1 MVGDFLYV
9 VERAWTEQKMGLIFM
24 LRGDTLYRFAYYS
37 ILTFFKVWIEP
48 NKYDVDSNSFVF
60 LLNSQRFRSFEL
72 RNVPDFLIDFRL
84 SFHFWKAEEKKPDAM
99 SCVLGEYWIPFAFRS
114 SSSCQPSSGFLP
126 SSRTLSQQY
135 QFPTLFL
142 LHFRVTQKSK
152 WGISYRLGIVKV

>member
-60 LLNSQRFRSFEL
+60 CWISKDLDLLNWEMFQISWLIFGLAFTFGKL
-72 RNVPDFLIDFRL
+72 RR
-84 SFHFWKAEEKKPDAM
+84 
-99 SCVLGEYWIPFAFRS
+99 R
-114 SSSCQPSSGFLP
+114 
-126 SSRTLSQQY
+126 SRTQCPVSWENIGSHLHSGRVPPVSLLLGF
-135 QFPTLFL
+135 FPVAEPLAN
-142 LHFRVTQKSK
+142 S
-152 WGISYRLGIVKV
+152 ISFQPFSCYISGWPKKASEV